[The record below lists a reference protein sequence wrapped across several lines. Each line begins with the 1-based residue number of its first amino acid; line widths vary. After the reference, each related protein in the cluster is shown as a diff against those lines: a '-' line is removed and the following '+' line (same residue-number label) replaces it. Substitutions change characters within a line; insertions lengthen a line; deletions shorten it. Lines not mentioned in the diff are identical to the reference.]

1 MEITIGYRIL
11 QVNLFAFRK
20 FPDIF
25 RSDINI
31 LSPNQR
37 SIVNSHSVKESNV
50 IQLAPIGLIQIAR
63 TVKNSTFAGVEYHG
77 DLVTLQGLSRNYIVQ
92 LFH

>member
-37 SIVNSHSVKESNV
+37 SVVNSHSVKESNV
-50 IQLAPIGLIQIAR
+50 IH
-63 TVKNSTFAGVEYHG
+63 AGVEYHG